1 MQTDKASSPPSL
13 LTVLEREAKGKE
25 AEDQS
30 YRAEK
35 GSAETGAAVACAP
48 GS

>member
-1 MQTDKASSPPSL
+1 MQKGKASSPPSL
-13 LTVLEREAKGKE
+13 LTVEQETKGKK

-30 YRAEK
+30 YCAEK
-35 GSAETGAAVACAP
+35 GGDETGAAVACAP

>member
-1 MQTDKASSPPSL
+1 MQTGKASSPPSL
-13 LTVLEREAKGKE
+13 LTVEREAEGKE
-25 AEDQS
+25 TEDQS